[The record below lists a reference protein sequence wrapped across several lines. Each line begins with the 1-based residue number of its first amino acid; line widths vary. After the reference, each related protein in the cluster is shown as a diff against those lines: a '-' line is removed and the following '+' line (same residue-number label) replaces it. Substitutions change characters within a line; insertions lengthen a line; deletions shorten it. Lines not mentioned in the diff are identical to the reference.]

1 MKILS
6 FSHFIHEGFESIFKN
21 KSMAFASI
29 ATTTV
34 CIFML
39 GIAFLTME
47 NIEYNVEN
55 IETGINITAFLD
67 ENMIEEEIDQLKG
80 IILKSPQI
88 ESIDY
93 VSKDEAMKRF
103 IGDENLPNDPELL
116 NDLKED
122 NPLRASFEI
131 KLRNNKD
138 EQVVIEL
145 LSKIKQIVKINT
157 PKEAMQLLINLKNF
171 IQATSAV
178 IIIILV
184 VVGVILIGNTIQ
196 LTVHIR
202 KNEIRIMKYIGA
214 TDWFVRWPFVIEG
227 LFIGFLGT
235 LIPLITLFFTYNFF
249 VNIFKQAL
257 SINEESLIS
266 FMPVLEIYQSL
277 VPAALILGLGMGIV
291 GSLIII
297 RKHLRV

>member
-1 MKILS
+1 MKIAS

-39 GIAFLTME
+39 GMAFLIME
-47 NIEYNVEN
+47 NIEYNVRN
-55 IETGINITAFLD
+55 IETGINITAFID
-67 ENMIEEEIDQLKG
+67 ENLTEEEIDTLKG
-80 IILKSPQI
+80 TILKSSQI

-93 VSKDEAMKRF
+93 VSKEEAIKRF
-103 IGDENLPNDPELL
+103 MGEGNLTSDPELF
-116 NDLKED
+116 NDITL
-122 NPLRASFEI
+122 PASFEI

-138 EQVVIEL
+138 EQDVIGIL
-145 LSKIKQIVKINT
+145 QKIEQIDTINT
-157 PKEAMQLLINLKNF
+157 PREAMQLLISLKNF

-178 IIIILV
+178 IISILV
-184 VVGVILIGNTIQ
+184 IIGIILIGNTIQ

-202 KNEIRIMKYIGA
+202 KNEIKIMKYIGA

-235 LIPLITLFFTYNFF
+235 VIPLIMLFFTYNFF
-249 VNIFKQAL
+249 INIFKRAL
-257 SINEESLIS
+257 SMDEESLID
-266 FMPVLEIYQSL
+266 FIPVLEIYQNL
-277 VPAALILGLGMGIV
+277 VPVALILGLGMGIV

-297 RKHLRV
+297 RKHLRA